1 MITHTTEWKS
11 EEDTPP
17 RPWFRFYDGGHKASE
32 DDMGPFS
39 AGQPESNREFSEKE
53 TFEEIGALE
62 GRETEKEEATE
73 EETEEE
79 PVEWDGSE
87 AQLVLE
93 DDAAEYESPQ
103 TGIRLSCDL
112 KEKEIFEAL
121 RRFPFTKRAGKR
133 AVIEAVLLLL
143 ASGLSVFWDENG
155 AGCVFCRGMY
165 HSGGGCAV
173 CALAG
178 PKAHGGP
185 HGEGSEKIACGNGN
199 LPRFHRCGKRR
210 RSVGNSPGWF
220 LRNGGV

>member
-32 DDMGPFS
+32 DDMEPFS

-62 GRETEKEEATE
+62 GRETEKAEATE

-93 DDAAEYESPQ
+93 DDAAEYES
-103 TGIRLSCDL
+103 SS
-112 KEKEIFEAL
+112 
-121 RRFPFTKRAGKR
+121 
-133 AVIEAVLLLL
+133 LL
-143 ASGLSVFWDENG
+143 
-155 AGCVFCRGMY
+155 MMTPI
-165 HSGGGCAV
+165 GGCGFLLMGLIADRTHFTLPFLV
-173 CALAG
+173 PLIGFVIVLAY
-178 PKAHGGP
+178 AA
-185 HGEGSEKIACGNGN
+185 GEYN
-199 LPRFHRCGKRR
+199 LANK
-210 RSVGNSPGWF
+210 
-220 LRNGGV
+220 